1 MIAIL
6 SCTDRT
12 RISMVN
18 KRGEIWNILN
28 TFAKENKLI
37 IIRDVEDTIWQ
48 DRQLGHAKLSNV
60 DFTPL
65 FLSELELRNIYCLF
79 SCFYFLSLVF
89 YLYLRA
95 LTLDISPLELSPPV
109 SLLSGMSGTMTSLVT
124 SIFCLESDHVTST
137 RKGSVAERR
146 FVAAAC
152 GSACSSKSR
161 SLACMA
167 PIWIQFDKT
176 ISQHLYVTLEN
187 INQLY
192 RLLFKGLYLYYQS
205 PTQPLP
211 RGT

>member
-1 MIAIL
+1 M
-6 SCTDRT
+6 
-12 RISMVN
+12 
-18 KRGEIWNILN
+18 WNSLN

-37 IIRDVEDTIWQ
+37 LTRDVEDTIWQ

-65 FLSELELRNIYCLF
+65 FLSELELRNISCLL

-89 YLYLRA
+89 YIYLRT
-95 LTLDISPLELSPPV
+95 LTLDISPLESSPPV
-109 SLLSGMSGTMTSLVT
+109 SLSSGMSGTMTSLVT

-137 RKGSVAERR
+137 RKGSAAERR

-161 SLACMA
+161 SLACRA

-176 ISQHLYVTLEN
+176 IFQHLYVTLEN
-187 INQLY
+187 IKEPGQLY
-192 RLLFKGLYLYYQS
+192 KLLFKGLYL
-205 PTQPLP
+205 
-211 RGT
+211 